1 MTTRTARLEMRLTDE
16 EKEVIDRAAE
26 LVGAETPGGWART
39 IVLRE
44 ARRILR
50 ENGEREGRG

>member
-1 MTTRTARLEMRLTDE
+1 MAPSAQRTARMEMRLTEE
-16 EKEVIDRAAE
+16 EKETIDRAAE

-44 ARRILR
+44 ARKILR
-50 ENGEREGRG
+50 ENREQK

>member
-1 MTTRTARLEMRLTDE
+1 MEMRLTDE